1 MKQFGSFYTVIDW
14 IVEIRCLQFVIF
26 QQIMV
31 WTFRKKEW
39 RKIECV
45 DVFGGKGFWN
55 KWFQIFKIM
64 MDDIVSAKISC
75 IRTEGKK
82 ITD

>member
-14 IVEIRCLQFVIF
+14 IIEIRCLQFVIF
-26 QQIMV
+26 QQRMV
-31 WTFRKKEW
+31 WTFWKKEW
-39 RKIECV
+39 RKIECIN
-45 DVFGGKGFWN
+45 VFWGKSFRN
-55 KWFQIFKIM
+55 KRFQIFKIM

-75 IRTEGKK
+75 IRTEDKK